1 MTGSQEA
8 GSVADVVAMVLLV
21 LGALLSLTAAVGL
34 LRFPDVLS
42 RLHAATK
49 PQVLGTLLILV
60 AVGLRVGISL
70 DTGLLIL
77 TAMAQMITVPVAA
90 HMVAR
95 AVHRT
100 GQTKRAALALND
112 LEEPGADR
120 AEGA

>member
-1 MTGSQEA
+1 MSWLGGFE
-8 GSVADVVAMVLLV
+8 GFPDVVAIVLLV
-21 LGALLSLTAAVGL
+21 IGSLLSLTAAVGL

-42 RLHAATK
+42 RLHTATK

-77 TAMAQMITVPVAA
+77 TALAQLLTIPVAA

-95 AVHRT
+95 AAVRT
-100 GQTKRAALALND
+100 GQARRSALAVND
-112 LEEPGADR
+112 LAEPDGTPGATP
-120 AEGA
+120 